1 MIIRKQ
7 LITLQE
13 RMHEP
18 RQFIQ
23 LLAGTRQ
30 VGKTTLV
37 KQFVLTY
44 TRKIALMRFFLHISK
59 KSVSLRPKECLLL
72 KSKLLMSK
80 TIQIRNSTTD
90 FLVFTKQNAE
100 DTIQVRVHDE
110 NVWLSQKAMAQ
121 LFD

>member
-13 RMHEP
+13 RMCEP

-44 TRKIALMRFFLHISK
+44 TRKITSNAILFAQSK
-59 KSVSLRPKECLLL
+59 IIHYLCSRTLYATKRSLL
-72 KSKLLMSK
+72 
-80 TIQIRNSTTD
+80 
-90 FLVFTKQNAE
+90 NA
-100 DTIQVRVHDE
+100 
-110 NVWLSQKAMAQ
+110 
-121 LFD
+121 

>member
-13 RMHEP
+13 RMCEP

-23 LLAGTRQ
+23 LLAGIHQ

-44 TRKIALMRFFLHISK
+44 TRKIAPKAIFICSIQNN
-59 KSVSLRPKECLLL
+59 SLPLQ
-72 KSKLLMSK
+72 S
-80 TIQIRNSTTD
+80 D
-90 FLVFTKQNAE
+90 Y
-100 DTIQVRVHDE
+100 
-110 NVWLSQKAMAQ
+110 
-121 LFD
+121 

>member
-13 RMHEP
+13 RMCEP

-30 VGKTTLV
+30 VETILV

-44 TRKIALMRFFLHISK
+44 TRKITSKSVFSCTSRK
-59 KSVSLRPKECLLL
+59 KSVSLRPN
-72 KSKLLMSK
+72 
-80 TIQIRNSTTD
+80 IQKN
-90 FLVFTKQNAE
+90 
-100 DTIQVRVHDE
+100 
-110 NVWLSQKAMAQ
+110 
-121 LFD
+121 

>member
-13 RMHEP
+13 RMCEP

-44 TRKIALMRFFLHISK
+44 TRKIAFHAIFLAYLK
-59 KSVSLRPKECLLL
+59 KNPYLCGLNIR
-72 KSKLLMSK
+72 
-80 TIQIRNSTTD
+80 QIHYGN
-90 FLVFTKQNAE
+90 
-100 DTIQVRVHDE
+100 
-110 NVWLSQKAMAQ
+110 
-121 LFD
+121 

>member
-18 RQFIQ
+18 RQFIR

-44 TRKIALMRFFLHISK
+44 TRKITLKSVFSCTPRK
-59 KSVSLRPKECLLL
+59 KSVSLRPN
-72 KSKLLMSK
+72 
-80 TIQIRNSTTD
+80 IQKN
-90 FLVFTKQNAE
+90 
-100 DTIQVRVHDE
+100 
-110 NVWLSQKAMAQ
+110 
-121 LFD
+121 

>member
-13 RMHEP
+13 RMCEP

-44 TRKIALMRFFLHISK
+44 TRKITSNAILFAQSKIFLYLCSHN
-59 KSVSLRPKECLLL
+59 CL
-72 KSKLLMSK
+72 KYFIICV
-80 TIQIRNSTTD
+80 T
-90 FLVFTKQNAE
+90 
-100 DTIQVRVHDE
+100 
-110 NVWLSQKAMAQ
+110 
-121 LFD
+121 

>member
-37 KQFVLTY
+37 KQFILTY
-44 TRKIALMRFFLHISK
+44 TRKITS
-59 KSVSLRPKECLLL
+59 KSVFSCTSHK
-72 KSKLLMSK
+72 
-80 TIQIRNSTTD
+80 
-90 FLVFTKQNAE
+90 FLVSL
-100 DTIQVRVHDE
+100 HP
-110 NVWLSQKAMAQ
+110 
-121 LFD
+121 

>member
-13 RMHEP
+13 RMCEP

-44 TRKIALMRFFLHISK
+44 TRKIAFNAIFLAY
-59 KSVSLRPKECLLL
+59 L
-72 KSKLLMSK
+72 
-80 TIQIRNSTTD
+80 
-90 FLVFTKQNAE
+90 
-100 DTIQVRVHDE
+100 
-110 NVWLSQKAMAQ
+110 QKIP
-121 LFD
+121 

>member
-18 RQFIQ
+18 RQFIR

-44 TRKIALMRFFLHISK
+44 TRKIASKCDFSCISQK
-59 KSVSLRPKECLLL
+59 KSVSLRSKE
-72 KSKLLMSK
+72 
-80 TIQIRNSTTD
+80 
-90 FLVFTKQNAE
+90 E
-100 DTIQVRVHDE
+100 
-110 NVWLSQKAMAQ
+110 
-121 LFD
+121 

>member
-37 KQFVLTY
+37 KQFILTY
-44 TRKIALMRFFLHISK
+44 TRKITSKSDFSCTSQNISLPLHREPALGCLHISGGG
-59 KSVSLRPKECLLL
+59 
-72 KSKLLMSK
+72 
-80 TIQIRNSTTD
+80 
-90 FLVFTKQNAE
+90 
-100 DTIQVRVHDE
+100 
-110 NVWLSQKAMAQ
+110 
-121 LFD
+121 

>member
-13 RMHEP
+13 RMCEP

-44 TRKIALMRFFLHISK
+44 TRKITS
-59 KSVSLRPKECLLL
+59 KSVFICMCAKNIVSL
-72 KSKLLMSK
+72 
-80 TIQIRNSTTD
+80 
-90 FLVFTKQNAE
+90 
-100 DTIQVRVHDE
+100 QVERE
-110 NVWLSQKAMAQ
+110 
-121 LFD
+121 

>member
-44 TRKIALMRFFLHISK
+44 TRKITS
-59 KSVSLRPKECLLL
+59 KSVFSCTSHKFLLPL
-72 KSKLLMSK
+72 HS
-80 TIQIRNSTTD
+80 
-90 FLVFTKQNAE
+90 
-100 DTIQVRVHDE
+100 
-110 NVWLSQKAMAQ
+110 
-121 LFD
+121 

>member
-13 RMHEP
+13 RMCEP

-44 TRKIALMRFFLHISK
+44 TRKITSNAILFAQSKIIHYLCNRKLHCITHCITKGYSKNISQ
-59 KSVSLRPKECLLL
+59 SY
-72 KSKLLMSK
+72 
-80 TIQIRNSTTD
+80 
-90 FLVFTKQNAE
+90 
-100 DTIQVRVHDE
+100 
-110 NVWLSQKAMAQ
+110 
-121 LFD
+121 

>member
-13 RMHEP
+13 RMCEP

-44 TRKIALMRFFLHISK
+44 TRKITSKSVFSCTSRK
-59 KSVSLRPKECLLL
+59 KSVSLRPN
-72 KSKLLMSK
+72 
-80 TIQIRNSTTD
+80 IQKN
-90 FLVFTKQNAE
+90 
-100 DTIQVRVHDE
+100 
-110 NVWLSQKAMAQ
+110 
-121 LFD
+121 

>member
-1 MIIRKQ
+1 MTIRKQ

-23 LLAGTRQ
+23 LLAGIHQ

-44 TRKIALMRFFLHISK
+44 TRKIASK
-59 KSVSLRPKECLLL
+59 SDFYLLNPK
-72 KSKLLMSK
+72 
-80 TIQIRNSTTD
+80 
-90 FLVFTKQNAE
+90 
-100 DTIQVRVHDE
+100 
-110 NVWLSQKAMAQ
+110 
-121 LFD
+121 